1 MALFLVTGSYIDPGP
16 LLPPQQVVPMMEQ
29 MVFPSMEAVAKL
41 QDQKKI
47 LAGGL
52 VTGERALAFMLEAAS
67 NIEVSRLLVEL
78 PFWGIVKW
86 DVKPLDPI
94 RERVVEERKGIDHL
108 KQMLK

>member
-1 MALFLVTGSYIDPGP
+1 
-16 LLPPQQVVPMMEQ
+16 
-29 MVFPSMEAVAKL
+29 MEAVAKL

-52 VTGERALAFMLEAAS
+52 VTGDRAVVLMLEAAS
-67 NIEVSRLLVEL
+67 NMDVSRLLLEL

-108 KQMLK
+108 KQMFK

>member
-16 LLPPQQVVPMMEQ
+16 LLPPQQVVLMMEQ

-52 VTGERALAFMLEAAS
+52 VTGERSLAFMIEAAS
-67 NIEVSRLLVEL
+67 NMEVSLLLVRL
-78 PFWGIVKW
+78 PFWGLVKW
-86 DVKPLDPI
+86 DVTPLDPI
-94 RERVVEERKGIDHL
+94 RERAAEEQKNIDHL